1 MPQTC
6 TICRHPRR
14 REIDKAIVCGQPQRH
29 IAGRFRASASAIK
42 RHKLS
47 GHAGIKRAIEGV
59 KEARKATV
67 QRQADE
73 LAEVITSDSLV
84 TQLRKLISEA
94 QGIAKEARR
103 TRNLSVAMSGID
115 KQSRVLELIAK
126 LTGQLDESARVN
138 ALVQEREQREAGQ
151 ATDLAR
157 LTVEERIQ
165 LEALLAKARGFRRC
179 GRGRDDRA
187 STPVVGNHH
196 RDESVKRS
204 QSTRGGF
211 PILR

>member
-1 MPQTC
+1 M
-6 TICRHPRR
+6 
-14 REIDKAIVCGQPQRH
+14 
-29 IAGRFRASASAIK
+29 
-42 RHKLS
+42 
-47 GHAGIKRAIEGV
+47 

-138 ALVQEREQREAGQ
+138 VLVQEREQREAGQ

-165 LEALLAKARGFRRC
+165 LEALLAKVRGSDDAVEVAMIAPQSRR
-179 GRGRDDRA
+179 RKPPPRRVRERI
-187 STPVVGNHH
+187 SEHSRWISNPSVVA
-196 RDESVKRS
+196 K
-204 QSTRGGF
+204 
-211 PILR
+211 